1 MSSKSIQSLS
11 TNTQPILSLESARQ
25 RFQQRTADKSHVIT
39 IQESQT
45 QQQNEITLM
54 KQQIIDL
61 KDLVAKLTEKLD
73 LLEANCKIM
82 SDVPFG

>member
-1 MSSKSIQSLS
+1 MTSKSIQSLS
-11 TNTQPILSLESARQ
+11 TNQPLSLESARQ

-54 KQQIIDL
+54 KQQIVDL
-61 KDLVAKLTEKLD
+61 KDLVSKLTEKLD

-82 SDVPFG
+82 SDVLFG

>member
-11 TNTQPILSLESARQ
+11 TNTQPILSLESAKQ
-25 RFQQRTADKSHVIT
+25 RFQQRTADKAHVIT

-54 KQQIIDL
+54 KQQINDI

-73 LLEANCKIM
+73 LNLTAKL
-82 SDVPFG
+82 

>member
-1 MSSKSIQSLS
+1 MTSKSIQSLS
-11 TNTQPILSLESARQ
+11 TNQPLSLESARQ

-54 KQQIIDL
+54 KQQINDL
-61 KDLVAKLTEKLD
+61 KDLVSKLTEKLD
-73 LLEANCKIM
+73 LLESNCKIM
-82 SDVPFG
+82 SDVLFG